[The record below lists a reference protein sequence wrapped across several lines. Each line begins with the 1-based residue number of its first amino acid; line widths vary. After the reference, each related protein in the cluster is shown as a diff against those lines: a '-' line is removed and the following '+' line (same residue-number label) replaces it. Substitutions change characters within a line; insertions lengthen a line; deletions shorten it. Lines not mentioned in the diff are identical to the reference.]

1 MTEIAPPPVRSTWR
15 AIWEFPLIALV
26 VALLTIA
33 VPSAAFGWG
42 VSQFLS
48 LEDLPK
54 WLGAPLIVII
64 GVSLAVLI
72 YKLVV
77 VRLGEEPRDDLP
89 FDARAFDAVRGTAV
103 AAIVMSAIVAV
114 TALLGA
120 YRIVGW
126 GGSTS
131 FVFLL
136 FGAGIQAA
144 IVEEIVFRGIL
155 FRFLEA
161 FGGSWFALAFS
172 SALFGF
178 GHMMN
183 DNATVFSSV
192 AIAIEAGLMLG
203 GAYMLTRNLWLAIG
217 LHFGWNMVQG
227 FIWDVPVSGNAVDG
241 LVESQI
247 AGPELISGGMFGLE
261 ASLVALAIATPLG
274 AWFVIRAA
282 REGKLVRPWWV
293 RRKQANQTKL

>member
-1 MTEIAPPPVRSTWR
+1 MTQADLPPVRSKWR
-15 AIWEFPLIALV
+15 AVWEFPLVALM
-26 VALLTIA
+26 VALLAMA
-33 VPSAAFGWG
+33 VPGFAFGWSI
-42 VSQFLS
+42 SQLP
-48 LEDLPK
+48 LEALPQ
-54 WLGAPLIVII
+54 WLRAPLVVVAA
-64 GVSLAVLI
+64 VSLTVVI

-89 FDARAFDAVRGTAV
+89 FDARALDAVRGTA
-103 AAIVMSAIVAV
+103 AAAVLMSAIVGVA
-114 TALLGA
+114 AILGS

-131 FVFLL
+131 FALL
-136 FGAGIQAA
+136 FFGAGIQAA
-144 IVEEIVFRGIL
+144 IVEEILFRGIL

-172 SALFGF
+172 SALFGL
-178 GHMMN
+178 GHLMN
-183 DNATVFSSV
+183 DNATLFSSV

-241 LVESQI
+241 LVESRI
-247 AGPELISGGMFGLE
+247 SGPELISGGMFGLE

-274 AWFVIRAA
+274 VWFVIRAA
-282 REGKLVRPWWV
+282 REGRLVRPWWV
-293 RRKQANQTKL
+293 RRKLANQTKL